1 MPLKPTEI
9 RDMSI
14 DEIDEKIRQLRV
26 ELAKEKG
33 MLTMGTSLENPM
45 VIRDLKRDIARLI
58 TIKKEKLEEKR

>member
-1 MPLKPTEI
+1 MPLKPSEI

-14 DEIDEKIRQLRV
+14 DEIDEKLKQLRV
-26 ELAKEKG
+26 ELAKERG